1 MVITPRVLDGNEAPA
16 VRKATNAYFE
26 GMTAYVAC
34 IQAELAAAGGAA
46 APALVKAAVVAR
58 NNAAVAEAEAVKKT
72 FEANGYGGP
81 MPGSE
86 AALRKLIEG
95 IASGMPDYEAMTP
108 EMADVTRQQ
117 LARLRSE
124 ARAGG
129 SIQTIAYSGV
139 DDRDWDVY
147 DVRLEKFST
156 LWHIALVADGKVGGA
171 LVLRS
176 PTD

>member
-1 MVITPRVLDGNEAPA
+1 
-16 VRKATNAYFE
+16 
-26 GMTAYVAC
+26 
-34 IQAELAAAGGAA
+34 
-46 APALVKAAVVAR
+46 
-58 NNAAVAEAEAVKKT
+58 
-72 FEANGYGGP
+72 
-81 MPGSE
+81 
-86 AALRKLIEG
+86 
-95 IASGMPDYEAMTP
+95 MPDYEAMTP

-156 LWHIALVADGKVGGA
+156 QWHIALVADGKVGGA
-171 LVLRS
+171 LVVRS
-176 PTD
+176 PAER